1 VLIVFSLNRESLKL
15 ILVDEPL
22 LEVVLSH
29 ELTVKEFT
37 DYCEAEGIHCQH
49 TSTYIPQQNDIVE
62 RRNRMVVATAR
73 SMLKAK
79 GLPRWFR
86 GQALNVV
93 VYVLNRCLMKSIDRM
108 TLFEAWHGRKP
119 VMRHLRMFGCKM
131 IFIGYK
137 SGSKVY
143 RVYDP
148 ITKRVHVTRDMVFN
162 GQAQWDWGSG
172 GDDGKPGG
180 GNNVFT
186 VEHTTTGSVS
196 PTADGVDEVP
206 IEESPLLAR
215 ADDMEVVD
223 DVDDENLDADHDDD
237 ALLCF
242 RSLSDILLMPGLEE
256 GDDGGDGLH

>member
-1 VLIVFSLNRESLKL
+1 LIVFSLHRESLKL

-22 LEVVLSH
+22 PEVVLSH
-29 ELTVKEFT
+29 ELTVMEFT
-37 DYCEAEGIHCQH
+37 DYCVAEGIHCQH
-49 TSTYIPQQNDIVE
+49 TSPYSPQQNDIVE
-62 RRNRMVVATAR
+62 RQNRTVVATAS

-79 GLPRWFR
+79 GLPRWFW
-86 GQALNVV
+86 GQALNII
-93 VYVLNRCLMKSIDRM
+93 VYVLNRCLMKSVDRM

-131 IFIGYK
+131 IFVGYK
-137 SGSKVY
+137 SGSKAY

-148 ITKRVHVTRDMVFN
+148 ITKRVHVTRDMVFDR
-162 GQAQWDWGSG
+162 QAQWDWGSS

-186 VEHTTTGSVS
+186 VEHTTTGPVP

-206 IEESPLLAR
+206 IEESPLLAG

-242 RSLSDILLMPGLEE
+242 RSMSDILVMPGLEE
-256 GDDGGDGLH
+256 SDDEGDGLH